1 MRKTISLQKELTF
14 PTMIGEISSIAL
26 DNNLKFINSNKIEGD
41 LVVSGTYKMTEASRI
56 TEDFNYIIP
65 TEIELTENLE
75 LETAAID
82 IDDFT
87 YEIEEEDILLCKI
100 DLLVEGVEEI
110 DSLEEEIKKEIV
122 PEVPVVEEEIKK
134 EIVPEVPV
142 VEEESSEEIERACDG
157 DALEEEKEP
166 IELNSLF
173 SNLDDDSFKPYTVYI
188 VRENDTVESIMEKY
202 NVTKEELQKYNDLD
216 NVSLNSKLI
225 IPTTNED

>member
-56 TEDFNYIIP
+56 TEDFNYSIP
-65 TEIELTENLE
+65 TEIELTENLD
-75 LETAAID
+75 LGTAAVD

-87 YEIEEEDILLCKI
+87 YEIIEEDILLCKI

-110 DSLEEEIKKEIV
+110 DGLEEEIKKEIV
-122 PEVPVVEEEIKK
+122 EEVPAVEE
-134 EIVPEVPV
+134 V
-142 VEEESSEEIERACDG
+142 SSEEIERECDG

-188 VRENDTVESIMEKY
+188 VRENDTVEGIMEKY
-202 NVTKEELQKYNDLD
+202 NVTKEELLKYNDLD
-216 NVSLNSKLI
+216 NVSLNTKLI
-225 IPTTNED
+225 IPTTNTNED

>member
-56 TEDFNYIIP
+56 TEDFNYSIP

-87 YEIEEEDILLCKI
+87 YEIIEEDILLCKI
-100 DLLVEGVEEI
+100 DLLVEGVEET

-122 PEVPVVEEEIKK
+122 EEVPTVEE
-134 EIVPEVPV
+134 V
-142 VEEESSEEIERACDG
+142 SSEEIERACDG
-157 DALEEEKEP
+157 GALEEEKEP

-188 VRENDTVESIMEKY
+188 VRENDTVEGIMEKY
-202 NVTKEELQKYNDLD
+202 NVTKEELLKYNDLD
-216 NVSLNSKLI
+216 KVSLNTKLI
-225 IPTTNED
+225 IPTTNTNED

>member
-56 TEDFNYIIP
+56 TEDFNYSIP

-87 YEIEEEDILLCKI
+87 YEIIEEDILLCKI

-110 DSLEEEIKKEIV
+110 DSLEEE
-122 PEVPVVEEEIKK
+122 
-134 EIVPEVPV
+134 
-142 VEEESSEEIERACDG
+142 
-157 DALEEEKEP
+157 
-166 IELNSLF
+166 N
-173 SNLDDDSFKPYTVYI
+173 
-188 VRENDTVESIMEKY
+188 
-202 NVTKEELQKYNDLD
+202 
-216 NVSLNSKLI
+216 
-225 IPTTNED
+225 